1 MNLNMLGQIAAL
13 FGKLSLLAVGGANST
28 VPEIARITVGEK
40 HWLTA
45 SQFSQFYAIANA
57 APGPNV
63 MIVTMLGAHVAGI
76 AGGLVATAAMVLP
89 AGIAA
94 AIVACQF
101 NKHREAR
108 WRHVAQA
115 SLLPITAGL
124 VLAAA
129 CVLARQ
135 SDTGWLT
142 AALTILTALFTWR
155 TKLHPLWL
163 LGAGALAGMLFL

>member
-1 MNLNMLGQIAAL
+1 MSLHLLGQIATL

-28 VPEIARITVGEK
+28 VPEIARVVINQK
-40 HWLTA
+40 HWLTP

-63 MIVTMLGAHVAGI
+63 MIVTVLGAHVAGVL
-76 AGGLVATAAMVLP
+76 GGLVATAAMVLP

-94 AIVACQF
+94 AIIASVF
-101 NKHREAR
+101 DKHREAR
-108 WRHVAQA
+108 WRRVAQA
-115 SLLPITAGL
+115 ALLPITAGL
-124 VLAAA
+124 VLAAS

-135 SDTGWLT
+135 SDHGWLT
-142 AALTILTALFTWR
+142 LALTFVTALFTWR

-163 LGAGALAGMLFL
+163 LGAGALAGLLFL

>member
-1 MNLNMLGQIAAL
+1 MSLLAQIAVL

-28 VPEIARITVGEK
+28 VPEIARVVVNQK
-40 HWLTA
+40 HWLTP

-63 MIVTMLGAHVAGI
+63 MIVTVIGAHVAGVP
-76 AGGLVATAAMVLP
+76 GGLVATAAMILP
-89 AGIAA
+89 AGITA
-94 AIVACQF
+94 AIIASLF

-108 WRHVAQA
+108 WRCVAQA
-115 SLLPITAGL
+115 ALLPITAGL

>member
-1 MNLNMLGQIAAL
+1 MNLLGQITVL

-40 HWLTA
+40 HWLSA

-63 MIVTMLGAHVAGI
+63 LIVTVIGAHVAGVL
-76 AGGLVATAAMVLP
+76 GGLVAIAAMVLP

-94 AIVACQF
+94 AIIALMF
-101 NKHREAR
+101 DKHREAR
-108 WRHVAQA
+108 WRRVAQA

-129 CVLARQ
+129 CVLVRQ
-135 SDTGWLT
+135 ADTGWLT
-142 AALTILTALFTWR
+142 AALTLVTALLTWR
-155 TKLHPLWL
+155 TGAHPLWL
-163 LGAGALAGMLFL
+163 LGAGALAGLLFL